1 MTCPSTLIAGDT
13 WSWGIVDTERSPAD
27 GWDLDFR
34 FSGATNI
41 ALTRA
46 VNAAGDGWD
55 ITYAAAS
62 SAVVAPGR
70 YEWFARC
77 TLGAVAQT
85 IARGTVTVAP
95 NITATNIDGRS
106 WAEQTLAVVEAALA
120 GRMTSAMQEYE
131 IAGRK
136 AKFYSLVELLP
147 LRDQLRSEVKSEEA
161 CARAAAGLPSRSRIM
176 VRFGP

>member
-1 MTCPSTLIAGDT
+1 MSCPSSLIAGDT
-13 WSWGIVDTERSPAD
+13 WSWGVVDTDRSPAD
-27 GWDLDFR
+27 GWSLEFR
-34 FSGATNI
+34 LSGSTSISLTVAT
-41 ALTRA
+41 
-46 VNAAGDGWD
+46 NAAGDGWD
-55 ITYAAAS
+55 VTYAATS
-62 SAVVAPGR
+62 SASVAAGR

-77 TLGAVAQT
+77 TKGATVQT